1 MLTYIKSFSFFTNR
15 KYLLFFCR
23 TGLYPLTGMESTK
36 AKKENRPQLNTSRPK
51 SPEDNSSSNQGKS
64 EEEEHQKE
72 VRHVRLKLL
81 EAFIDKCY

>member
-1 MLTYIKSFSFFTNR
+1 
-15 KYLLFFCR
+15 
-23 TGLYPLTGMESTK
+23 MESTK
-36 AKKENRPQLNTSRPK
+36 AKKENRPQLNTSGPK

-81 EAFIDKCY
+81 EVFIDKCY

>member
-1 MLTYIKSFSFFTNR
+1 
-15 KYLLFFCR
+15 
-23 TGLYPLTGMESTK
+23 MESTK

-72 VRHVRLKLL
+72 VRHVRLKIA
-81 EAFIDKCY
+81 EAFIDK

>member
-1 MLTYIKSFSFFTNR
+1 MYKSFSFFTVKENI
-15 KYLLFFCR
+15 YIYIFCR

-72 VRHVRLKLL
+72 VRHVRLKIA
-81 EAFIDKCY
+81 EAFIDK